1 MADNKGP
8 QYSEVYSD
16 YNGTADDVNS
26 VVPSVHHLERGE
38 DVSSRPTIQRVACR
52 LLELA
57 KYEEEKKME
66 KISNVNG
73 VNGFISVDG
82 VLSIVKLAETLG
94 KTAVSRTLPNGNVVS
109 QIIWEG
115 ADLIKISQLL
125 HNFSGVFPRHIMI
138 DGAAP
143 AWLVSALT
151 HELHPCSVSLNSP
164 DGYIPV
170 GCSKPAEVS
179 GGNNL
184 TFTTENKEDGWVV
197 VTAAAIDPSKPFSP
211 NDLQGWTPPSLPM
224 GSKVILSGRLP
235 NWGMASILMSYHGVT
250 KAVALFQPGTGATV
264 AMTHSADISLGE
276 VIPM

>member
-1 MADNKGP
+1 M
-8 QYSEVYSD
+8 
-16 YNGTADDVNS
+16 
-26 VVPSVHHLERGE
+26 L
-38 DVSSRPTIQRVACR
+38 
-52 LLELA
+52 
-57 KYEEEKKME
+57 
-66 KISNVNG
+66 NVNNVATTG
-73 VNGFISVDG
+73 SMVDSFISVDG
-82 VLSIVKLAETLG
+82 ILSIVKLAETLG
-94 KTAVSRTLPNGNVVS
+94 KSAIERTLPNGKIVS
-109 QIIWEG
+109 QIVWEG

-125 HNFSGVFPRHIMI
+125 HNFSGAYPRHIMV

-164 DGYIPV
+164 DGFVPV
-170 GCSKPAEVS
+170 GCQKPGEVS

-184 TFTTENKEDGWVV
+184 SFSVSEREDGWVV
-197 VTAAAIDPSKPFSP
+197 VTATAVDPSKPFSS
-211 NDLQGWTPPSLPM
+211 NDLDTWVPPSLPM